1 MRQELLDKLLPIT
14 AEEQSLLDGSPNVQ
28 RNLYTKGRDFVVDSG
43 KMLENGKLI
52 DIRPHT
58 RFAHFPKHRHNYI
71 EIVYMCSGQTTHIIN
86 GTTQLVLTEGD
97 LLFLTPHASQE
108 ILPAGLHDIAI
119 NFMVLPQFFDAAFAM
134 MDDENVLRE
143 FLVDILRQDSSSA
156 GYIHFRVAD
165 ILPVQ
170 NLIENMIWS
179 LLNHQA
185 NRRRINQATM
195 GLLFL
200 QLLNYT
206 DKINQNAPDSYE
218 QNLVF
223 SALRYIEENY
233 RTATLTELA
242 SRSNQS
248 VYYLSKLIKKHTGST
263 YKELLQT
270 KRFNKAVELLRTTKL
285 SVADIISYVGYDN
298 SSYFYRIFKEKFHM
312 SPKDYR
318 DCKSAPPVLY

>member
-1 MRQELLDKLLPIT
+1 MHSELLEKLLPVT
-14 AEEQSLLDGSPNVQ
+14 AEEQSILDGGKNVQ
-28 RNLYTKGRDFVVDSG
+28 QDLYTQSRDFVVDSG
-43 KMLENGKLI
+43 KMLEKGKLI

-58 RFAHFPKHRHNYI
+58 RFVHFPKHRHNYI

-86 GTTQLVLTEGD
+86 DSTKIVLTEGN
-97 LLFLTPHASQE
+97 LLFLTPNATQE
-108 ILPAGLHDIAI
+108 ILPASSNDIAI

-143 FLVDILRQDSSSA
+143 FLVDTLRQDSSSA

-206 DKINQNAPDSYE
+206 DKINQNAPDYYE

-223 SALRYIEENY
+223 SSLRYIEENY
-233 RTATLTELA
+233 KTATLTELSA
-242 SRSNQS
+242 QHNQS
-248 VYYLSKLIKKHTGST
+248 MYYLSKLIKKYTGST

-270 KRFNKAVELLRTTKL
+270 KRFNKAIELLRTTKL
-285 SVADIISYVGYDN
+285 SVSDIISYVGYDN
-298 SSYFYRIFKEKFHM
+298 TSYFYRIFKERYHM

-318 DCKSAPPVLY
+318 DCQNTPTVLH